1 MNFRTIRLAALL
13 AMVTTPVLAHSGH
26 ETSGF
31 AHPFTG
37 LDHLLAMVGVGV
49 WASLLAVKRPAAAY
63 LVPASFIAMMLV
75 GAAAGFAGI
84 KLPLVEAGIVA
95 SVLLLGVLIIAAVR
109 LPSAAAMVIVGLFA
123 IFHGYA
129 HAIEAPTSRTAMYI
143 MGFVAATAALHVAGL
158 GLGWVARRAV
168 GDLGLRALGGA
179 VVAGGALVL
188 IAN

>member
-1 MNFRTIRLAALL
+1 MTIGKIRLAALL
-13 AMVTTPVLAHSGH
+13 VVVATPVLAHSGH
-26 ETSGF
+26 QTSGF

-63 LVPASFIAMMLV
+63 LVPASFIAMMFV

-95 SVLLLGVLIIAAVR
+95 SVLLLGALIMAAVR
-109 LPSAAAMVIVGLFA
+109 LPSAVAMAIVGLFA

-129 HAIEAPTSRTAMYI
+129 HAVEAPTSGTGMYI
-143 MGFVAATAALHVAGL
+143 LGFVAATAALHVAGL
-158 GLGWVARRAV
+158 GLGWVARRVV